1 MKAIDE
7 ERVPLLFV
15 DVNIED
21 GKTAR
26 IIVYE
31 GEKSEDLALK
41 FALEHSNSHH
51 QLAVVTFPFFLTL
64 IYLLSRFR
72 CHHDRTFEGPP

>member
-1 MKAIDE
+1 LKPPAQGGDKDKPSLQGGNSKTME
-7 ERVPLLFV
+7 EDRVPLLFV

-31 GEKSEDLALK
+31 GEKSEDLANK
-41 FALEHSNSHH
+41 FAQEHSKIY
-51 QLAVVTFPFFLTL
+51 FFTNMKFL
-64 IYLLSRFR
+64 F
-72 CHHDRTFEGPP
+72 

>member
-1 MKAIDE
+1 MKNPAQGGDKEKPAPQAGNSKTME
-7 ERVPLLFV
+7 EDRVPLLFV

-31 GEKSEDLALK
+31 GEKSEDLANK
-41 FALEHSNSHH
+41 FAQEHSKREI
-51 QLAVVTFPFFLTL
+51 FFM
-64 IYLLSRFR
+64 FV
-72 CHHDRTFEGPP
+72 FFF

>member
-1 MKAIDE
+1 MNDYYVKQSNALEKERSAEVTSKTIE
-7 ERVPLLFV
+7 EDRVPLLFV

-31 GEKSEDLALK
+31 GEKSEDLAVK
-41 FALEHSNSHH
+41 FA
-51 QLAVVTFPFFLTL
+51 
-64 IYLLSRFR
+64 
-72 CHHDRTFEGPP
+72 

>member
-1 MKAIDE
+1 MIEDD
-7 ERVPLLFV
+7 RVPLLFV

-31 GEKSEDLALK
+31 GERSEDLANK
-41 FALEHSNSHH
+41 FAQEHSNPTMQS
-51 QLAVVTFPFFLTL
+51 
-64 IYLLSRFR
+64 LSLPLPSLNNF
-72 CHHDRTFEGPP
+72 C

>member
-1 MKAIDE
+1 MASKTIE
-7 ERVPLLFV
+7 EDRVPLLFV

-41 FALEHSNSHH
+41 FA
-51 QLAVVTFPFFLTL
+51 
-64 IYLLSRFR
+64 
-72 CHHDRTFEGPP
+72 